1 MLLASAIWCGM
12 SNIIIVIKIN
22 IIIDIIIMDIFII
35 MDTIIMAKAPCLYLS
50 DGMVTA
56 ITNNAVQLPNPI
68 KKHQTQYIVASNQYI
83 PAEQHQITNK
93 YQLGLRYI

>member
-35 MDTIIMAKAPCLYLS
+35 MDTIIIMAKAPCLYLS

-56 ITNNAVQLPNPI
+56 ITLLDQWLMTKPY
-68 KKHQTQYIVASNQYI
+68 K
-83 PAEQHQITNK
+83 
-93 YQLGLRYI
+93 